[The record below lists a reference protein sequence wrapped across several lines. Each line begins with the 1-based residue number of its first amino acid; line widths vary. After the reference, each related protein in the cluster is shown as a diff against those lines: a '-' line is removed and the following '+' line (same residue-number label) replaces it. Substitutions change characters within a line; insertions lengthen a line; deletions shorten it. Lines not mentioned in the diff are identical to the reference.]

1 MGDDVILASTQELS
15 DSKTGAPVAPAAK
28 AAGAAISIHALSHR
42 YRRNADPVLDNIDLK
57 IKPGEIVA
65 LIGRSGS
72 GKSTLL
78 HLVSGLTKPAD
89 GAVRIDGALVEKPN
103 PEWVV
108 MFQAPSLFPW
118 MSVARNAGVGLKFS
132 GRKSE
137 AAARVP
143 EVLDLVDLA
152 AFADRNVQ
160 DLSGGQQQ
168 RVALARSLAVSPR
181 LLMLDEPF
189 SALDIF
195 TRRTLQVDVRRIA
208 QKLGLTLILV
218 THDVSEAVLMADRA
232 VLLTSSPGRIGA
244 DTPIDLAAEDR
255 EPNARA
261 FQREATRLRTLYT
274 EIAGLL

>member
-1 MGDDVILASTQELS
+1 MALASSQDAQE
-15 DSKTGAPVAPAAK
+15 DQTAQPTAK
-28 AAGAAISIHALSHR
+28 AVPARGAEISVRALGHR
-42 YRRNADPVLDNIDLK
+42 YRRSATDVLSGVDLE
-57 IKPGEIVA
+57 IKPGELVA

-78 HLVSGLTKPAD
+78 HLISGLAAPRE

-103 PEWVV
+103 PDWVV

-118 MSVARNAGVGLKFS
+118 MTVAKNAGVGLKFS
-132 GRKSE
+132 GRKAE
-137 AAARVP
+137 ATTRVP

-152 AFADRNVQ
+152 EFADRNVQ

-168 RVALARSLAVSPR
+168 RVALARSLAVNPR

-195 TRRTLQVDVRRIA
+195 TRRTLQHDVRRIA
-208 QKLGLTLILV
+208 KQLGLTLILV

-232 VLLTSSPGRIGA
+232 VLLTSSPGQIGA
-244 DTPIDLAAEDR
+244 DTPIELADTDR
-255 EPNARA
+255 DSNARA

>member
-1 MGDDVILASTQELS
+1 MKLELASLN
-15 DSKTGAPVAPAAK
+15 DGVNGAAADQI
-28 AAGAAISIHALSHR
+28 AAEATATGAAITLHALGHR
-42 YRRNADPVLDNIDLK
+42 YKRNADPVLDGIDLS
-57 IKPGEIVA
+57 IKPGELVA

-78 HLVSGLTKPAD
+78 HLISGLTKPTD
-89 GAVRIDGALVEKPN
+89 GAVRINGNLVERPN

-118 MSVARNAGVGLKFS
+118 MTVARNAGVGLKFS
-132 GRKSE
+132 GRKAE

-143 EVLDLVDLA
+143 EVLDLVDLTE
-152 AFADRNVQ
+152 FADRNVQ

-208 QKLGLTLILV
+208 KQLGLTLILV

-232 VLLTSSPGRIGA
+232 VLLTSSPGRVGA
-244 DTPIDLAAEDR
+244 DTPIELSTEDR
-255 EPNARA
+255 DPNARA